1 MAAGKNRGGRIVL
14 YLLLILIA
22 GAVLAYLLITKKNGG
37 PSPAAPAAT
46 PTPSYELIDIVVAS
60 QFIPRGALITNEVLT
75 TIRYPKNE
83 LAAGTFFTS
92 IDEAV
97 GTKAKYNIDPAVPL
111 TSSMVLH
118 ENGGSLASFDIP
130 SGQTA
135 YALAVSPETAVAYAP
150 QSGDHVMVIG
160 CLLLTDLDSGFQ
172 TRLPN
177 NTMVAITAGSLTKDP
192 VEGSSIS
199 IALSGD
205 AATMANPYGRFELD
219 PASNQAVYVVPS
231 ETQRPRLICQT
242 VIQDAMVLK
251 VGMFPLVEEKAG
263 IVSTP
268 TPVVATEQATT
279 TTGPSYPGSVTI
291 VVSPQD
297 NLILNYLA
305 LAGAKLSLALRSAG
319 DNSTITTDP
328 VTLQYIMDQKNIPS
342 PLKLPYGIEPR
353 VDTLLFPNFNEYIL
367 VQP

>member
-1 MAAGKNRGGRIVL
+1 MAAGKNRSGRVVL

-22 GAVLAYLLITKKNGG
+22 GAVLAYMLITKRNGG
-37 PSPAAPAAT
+37 NAPAAPEAT
-46 PTPSYELIDIVVAS
+46 PTPNYELIDIVVAS

-111 TSSMVLH
+111 TSSMVIH

-130 SGQTA
+130 AGQTA

-160 CLLLTDLDSGFQ
+160 CLLMTDLDVNFQ
-172 TRLPN
+172 SRLPN
-177 NTMVAITAGSLTKDP
+177 NTMLAITAGALTKSP
-192 VEGSSIS
+192 VEGSSITM
-199 IALSGD
+199 ALSGD
-205 AATMANPYGRFELD
+205 AVGLPQPDGRFELD
-219 PASNQAVYVVPS
+219 PTTNQAMYVVPS
-231 ETQRPRLICQT
+231 EVQRPRLICQT

-251 VGMFPLVEEKAG
+251 VGMFSLTDEKAG
-263 IVSTP
+263 PINTP
-268 TPVVATEQATT
+268 TPVVATEQATGP
-279 TTGPSYPGSVTI
+279 TGPSYPGSVTI

-297 NLILNYLA
+297 NIILNYLA
-305 LAGAKLSLALRSAG
+305 LAGAKLSLALRSSG
-319 DNSTITTDP
+319 DNSQITTDP

-353 VDTLLFPNFNEYIL
+353 IDTLLYPAFDQYIL
-367 VQP
+367 LEP